1 MPTLLAVSPED
12 PSTVSAFRKAIRHVP
27 AEVKRLEVVAGGHG
41 YEMLGYP
48 GNWSRLATTV
58 QRWILGDY
66 P

>member
-12 PSTVSAFRKAIRHVP
+12 PSTVSALRKAIRHVP
-27 AEVKRLEVVAGGHG
+27 SKVKRLEVVTGGHG
-41 YEMLGYP
+41 YVMLGYP

-58 QRWILGDY
+58 ERWIKGDY